1 MPITRGIHHAAY
13 RCRDAQETVEFYKR
27 ALDMD
32 LMLAISEDRVPST
45 KAPDPYMHIF
55 LDAGRGNVL
64 AFFEIPN
71 SPPMGRDTNT
81 PPWVQHIAL
90 KVGGVDELLAAK
102 ARLQGEVDKKKKDF
116 EAEQGKLRDDKA
128 VLDKQGA
135 MMSEEVRTQKFTEW
149 QKRLYEVMQKA
160 QKVQVDLQDKE
171 RTELKKI
178 FEKMDP
184 IIAAIA
190 QREGLTMVFEKTDS
204 GLVYAPPSLDL
215 TNELVRTYNEKY
227 PAKVSAAAQGTKAA
241 VAPKPGPVAAPAA
254 PKDAPKQ

>member
-1 MPITRGIHHAAY
+1 MRRSIVVLFSAALVSSVAHADVKLGY
-13 RCRDAQETVEFYKR
+13 VDLQR
-27 ALDMD
+27 AL
-32 LMLAISEDRVPST
+32 LEVSEGQVAKSKL
-45 KAPDPYMHIF
+45 KAEM
-55 LDAGRGNVL
+55 
-64 AFFEIPN
+64 
-71 SPPMGRDTNT
+71 
-81 PPWVQHIAL
+81 
-90 KVGGVDELLAAK
+90 
-102 ARLQGEVDKKKKDF
+102 DKKK
-116 EAEQGKLRDDKA
+116 AELDGEQAKLTDDKA

-215 TNELVRTYNEKY
+215 TNELVRTYNEKF
-227 PAKVSAAAQGTKAA
+227 PAKLSGGTKAA
-241 VAPKPGPVAAPAA
+241 AAPKPGPVAAPVA

>member
-1 MPITRGIHHAAY
+1 MRRSLIAVLFVSLFAGVAHADLKLGY
-13 RCRDAQETVEFYKR
+13 VDLQR
-27 ALDMD
+27 AL
-32 LMLAISEDRVPST
+32 IE
-45 KAPDPYMHIF
+45 
-55 LDAGRGNVL
+55 
-64 AFFEIPN
+64 
-71 SPPMGRDTNT
+71 
-81 PPWVQHIAL
+81 
-90 KVGGVDELLAAK
+90 VGEGQAAK
-102 ARLQGEVDKKKKDF
+102 AKLKGEMDKKKSELD
-116 EAEQGKLRDDKA
+116 AEQAKLTDDKA

-149 QKRLYEVMQKA
+149 QKRLYDVMQKA

-215 TNELVRTYNEKY
+215 TNELVRTYNEKH
-227 PAKVSAAAQGTKAA
+227 PAKFGSGKPTA
-241 VAPKPGPVAAPAA
+241 VAPKEGVKAPAPAAPKEA

>member
-1 MPITRGIHHAAY
+1 MRRSIVVLFSAALVSSVAHADVKLGY
-13 RCRDAQETVEFYKR
+13 VDLQR
-27 ALDMD
+27 AL
-32 LMLAISEDRVPST
+32 LEVSEGQVAKSKL
-45 KAPDPYMHIF
+45 KAEM
-55 LDAGRGNVL
+55 
-64 AFFEIPN
+64 
-71 SPPMGRDTNT
+71 
-81 PPWVQHIAL
+81 
-90 KVGGVDELLAAK
+90 
-102 ARLQGEVDKKKKDF
+102 DKKK
-116 EAEQGKLRDDKA
+116 AELDGEQAKLTDDKA

-215 TNELVRTYNEKY
+215 TNELVRTYNEKF
-227 PAKVSAAAQGTKAA
+227 PAKVGGTKAA
-241 VAPKPGPVAAPAA
+241 AAPKPGPVAAPAA

>member
-1 MPITRGIHHAAY
+1 MRRSLIVVLFVSLFASAAQA
-13 RCRDAQETVEFYKR
+13 D
-27 ALDMD
+27 
-32 LMLAISEDRVPST
+32 
-45 KAPDPYMHIF
+45 
-55 LDAGRGNVL
+55 
-64 AFFEIPN
+64 
-71 SPPMGRDTNT
+71 
-81 PPWVQHIAL
+81 L
-90 KVGGVDELLAAK
+90 KVGYVDLQRALLEVSEGQLAK
-102 ARLQGEVDKKKKDF
+102 SKLKSEMDKKKAELD
-116 EAEQGKLRDDKA
+116 AEQAKLTDDKA

-149 QKRLYEVMQKA
+149 QKRLYDVMQKA
-160 QKVQVDLQDKE
+160 QKVQIDLQEKE

-215 TNELVRTYNEKY
+215 TNELVRTYNEKH
-227 PAKVSAAAQGTKAA
+227 PAKFGGGGAASKAP
-241 VAPKPGPVAAPAA
+241 PKDA